1 MPRGRN
7 CLTQFRSSDFVVHLF
22 STPLSNEVSIRF
34 NSVCSVGMNKSIFSV
49 QAILYDLPTIRI
61 TVTVHLMISLME
73 GNPVDYVH

>member
-1 MPRGRN
+1 
-7 CLTQFRSSDFVVHLF
+7 
-22 STPLSNEVSIRF
+22 
-34 NSVCSVGMNKSIFSV
+34 MNKSIFSV